1 MQNDPIARKIVHIEM
16 IQSTIVRMADNGAT
30 MKRYAI
36 VTFALGSAMARYL
49 NVPEVLAV
57 VAGVVVVFWYLDSKY
72 LQQEKWYRDW
82 YDVVRQGPSEY
93 NHFQM
98 TLDSNFKARTTM
110 WYGLKSWSTL
120 PLYVSLLAISC
131 ILWWYFLTTPPL
143 VKDCINE
150 AKSILQLS
158 LQA

>member
-110 WYGLKSWSTL
+110 WYGLKSWE
-120 PLYVSLLAISC
+120 LLSNLVFEDFRSC
-131 ILWWYFLTTPPL
+131 GDL
-143 VKDCINE
+143 VGFCCFNSVFEFDAGDDFGEGVK
-150 AKSILQLS
+150 A
-158 LQA
+158 A